1 MKALV
6 MFDKAASPSSSSG
19 TGLKIERMVPR
30 VGASPAQWRKWQEE
44 GLALAIK
51 DVLEKRLEREA
62 KNRVDVEDELE
73 VEKLTGFKVRDNV
86 VSFKVETREMEDG
99 EWVKG
104 YSTITVETRQR

>member
-1 MKALV
+1 MKATV
-6 MFDKAASPSSSSG
+6 TFDKAASPSSSSG

-30 VGASPAQWRKWQEE
+30 AGAPPAQWQQWKEE

-51 DVLEKRLEREA
+51 DVLEERLEREA
-62 KNRVDVEDELE
+62 KNRVDIEDEVE
-73 VEKLTGFKVRDNV
+73 IEKLTGFKVRDNV

-104 YSTITVETRQR
+104 HSTITVEIRQR